1 MFRRGCWLPLAGVVA
16 GFWTWILG
24 SGYDGGPAGGPGCRG
39 STAPGFPSLLG
50 GTGSCWSG
58 GGGDGLDALPGGDDR
73 ICPGP
78 GPGDLQEPAPPAA
91 DEAGG
96 GVQDAV
102 AQRLRPR
109 PGQVAVQGDELQPGQ
124 QDAGD
129 HGRVEPRL
137 VDLVVV
143 RGEVAEPGVLAGAD
157 AVLVVGGGGEWPGPV
172 SLPVRMTSST
182 RAWTRCAASM

>member
-1 MFRRGCWLPLAGVVA
+1 MTAARLAGRVA
-16 GFWTWILG
+16 GVPRPLG
-24 SGYDGGPAGGPGCRG
+24 FLPCSAGRVLAGQVGCGMAWMRCQAV
-39 STAPGFPSLLG
+39 T
-50 GTGSCWSG
+50 TGSAQG
-58 GGGDGLDALPGGDDR
+58 
-73 ICPGP
+73 
-78 GPGDLQEPAPPAA
+78 QVPAIFRNLRRPPRTRRAA
-91 DEAGG
+91 ACRAG

-102 AQRLRPR
+102 AQRLRLR
-109 PGQVAVQGDELQPGQ
+109 PGRVAVQGDELQPGQ